1 MASRGYNG
9 RTMSALI
16 SDRQLLTTYYWGG
29 GNGRT
34 MSPLISDLSSWPV
47 RSVSMNCEGRVGVKV
62 GFRVRVGLRV
72 SVSMNL
78 NVSKLLT
85 LLIYL
90 P

>member
-1 MASRGYNG
+1 MASRG
-9 RTMSALI
+9 
-16 SDRQLLTTYYWGG
+16 D
-29 GNGRT
+29 NGRT

-47 RSVSMNCEGRVGVKV
+47 RSVSMNCEVRLEVRV

-72 SVSMNL
+72 SMSMNL